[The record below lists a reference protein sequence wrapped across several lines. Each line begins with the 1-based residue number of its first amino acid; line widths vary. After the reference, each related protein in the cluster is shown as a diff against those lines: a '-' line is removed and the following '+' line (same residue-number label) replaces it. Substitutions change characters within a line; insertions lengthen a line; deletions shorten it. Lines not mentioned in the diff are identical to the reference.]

1 MFYYCGGVWHMWYH
15 RKVSDI
21 FLWLLKCMTYVV
33 SILAVASYY
42 CIMFILVMSIWL
54 EPGRWENH
62 ITILECS
69 WVRSVRKLYNY
80 YRVLL
85 WIMSLTYGHDRTSIA
100 SYFARGGIPYW
111 YSIVLCSRRDTMQLQ
126 TLLGMEAVDMHMH
139 YICTLWGLLVL
150 IFYVGMKW
158 RQDYCFYYEY
168 YFIRM
173 WRWFIYCISCRLFLY
188 ENFIGHVA

>member
-1 MFYYCGGVWHMWYH
+1 
-15 RKVSDI
+15 
-21 FLWLLKCMTYVV
+21 MTYVV

-100 SYFARGGIPYW
+100 SYFARGGIRCSFKPCWVWRQWTCICITFALFEVYW
-111 YSIVLCSRRDTMQLQ
+111 YWYFMLAWSEDKIIAFIMSITLFVCGGGLFIVYHVVYFFMKILLDMLHNVYFLCQCHWINKLFISYYFYL
-126 TLLGMEAVDMHMH
+126 
-139 YICTLWGLLVL
+139 YIPLLLV
-150 IFYVGMKW
+150 
-158 RQDYCFYYEY
+158 
-168 YFIRM
+168 
-173 WRWFIYCISCRLFLY
+173 
-188 ENFIGHVA
+188 